1 MLQSVRWCRRPRRWS
16 GSAISRERRADRGA
30 TVRKPVPQA
39 FFCSKVVLILLAF
52 LAAAPAPA
60 VTTSAKK
67 TTKKTAHKRHIRV
80 PVVYVSPIVRVAAL
94 RAISERTSQPAGV
107 LAGAGALVPFFEQL
121 AHPPE
126 NMSLHI
132 LQYGDS
138 HTASDDWANQMRQDF
153 QAKFGAGGP
162 GFTLP
167 GHPFLGYRR
176 FDSKGNNSRGWYT
189 SGIVTRKN
197 DGVDG
202 LGGISLTSQSAG
214 QTVTLNVECEQLE
227 LHYLRQPGGGQMD
240 FLVDD
245 SPVETIDTDGDS
257 GPGVYSYTA
266 SPGPHE
272 YMLRTLSSAPVRL
285 FGWVAQNHAGVT
297 YETLGINGAQA
308 NLLLEWNPD
317 ILAPELMS
325 RDPAL
330 IVLAY
335 GTNEALSRSWTA
347 EQYRASLTQIIERL
361 RAAVPVA
368 SILLIGPPDC
378 EYRTRGRR
386 LPFPNLDQVIEIQRD
401 VAQANGCAFWDWR
414 AAMGGPGSVRQWLQA
429 GLGQGD
435 YTHLTGA
442 GYRMA
447 GGMLFD
453 ELMAQ
458 YNRFLTVRAEG
469 SHSQK
474 DGQ

>member
-1 MLQSVRWCRRPRRWS
+1 MGKLFV
-16 GSAISRERRADRGA
+16 I
-30 TVRKPVPQA
+30 
-39 FFCSKVVLILLAF
+39 FLA
-52 LAAAPAPA
+52 LAAAAPAPA

-67 TTKKTAHKRHIRV
+67 TSKKTIHKKHVRV
-80 PVVYVSPIVRVAAL
+80 PVVYVSPVVRGAAL
-94 RAISERTSQPAGV
+94 RAISERTSQPLEV

-121 AHPPE
+121 SHPPE

-162 GFTLP
+162 GYTLP

-176 FDSKGNNSRGWYT
+176 FDSRGNNSRGWYT

-197 DGVDG
+197 DGIDG

-214 QTVTLNVECEQLE
+214 ETVTLSVECEQLE
-227 LHYLRQPGGGQMD
+227 LHFLRQPGGGQLE
-240 FLVDD
+240 FSVDGA
-245 SPVETIDTDGDS
+245 PTATVDTDGDN
-257 GPGVYSYTA
+257 GPGVYAYA
-266 SPGPHE
+266 APPGPHQ
-272 YMLRTLSSAPVRL
+272 YTLRTLSSAPVRL

-308 NLLLEWNPD
+308 NLILDWNPN

-330 IVLAY
+330 IILAY
-335 GTNEALSRSWTA
+335 GTNEALSRSWTV
-347 EQYRASLTQIIERL
+347 EEYRTALTEIIQRL

-378 EYRTRGRR
+378 EYRARGRR
-386 LPFPNLDQVIEIQRD
+386 LPFPNLDQVIEIQRA

-414 AAMGGPGSVRQWLQA
+414 AAMGGPGSVRQWVQA

-442 GYRMA
+442 GYRTL
-447 GGMLFD
+447 GGALFE

-458 YNRFLTVRAEG
+458 YNRFLTIRAEE
-469 SHSQK
+469 SRSQ
-474 DGQ
+474 

>member
-1 MLQSVRWCRRPRRWS
+1 VGKL
-16 GSAISRERRADRGA
+16 
-30 TVRKPVPQA
+30 VP
-39 FFCSKVVLILLAF
+39 ILLAL

-60 VTTSAKK
+60 VTASTKK
-67 TTKKTAHKRHIRV
+67 PVKKTAHKKHIRV
-80 PVVYVSPIVRVAAL
+80 PVVYVSPVVRGAAL
-94 RAISERTSQPAGV
+94 RAISERSSRPVDV
-107 LAGAGALVPFFEQL
+107 LEGAGALVPFFEQL
-121 AHPPE
+121 SHPPE

-162 GFTLP
+162 GYTLP

-176 FDSKGNNSRGWYT
+176 FDSKGANSRGWYT
-189 SGIVTRKN
+189 GGIVTRKD

-202 LGGISLTSQSAG
+202 LAGISLTSQSAG
-214 QTVTLNVECEQLE
+214 ETVTLSVECEQLE
-227 LHYLRQPGGGQMD
+227 LHYLRQPGGGQLE
-240 FLVDD
+240 FSVDGA
-245 SPVETIDTDGDS
+245 PTETIDTDGQN
-257 GPGVYSYTA
+257 GPGVYSYAA
-266 SPGPHE
+266 SPGPHQ
-272 YMLRTLSSAPVRL
+272 YTLRTLSAAPVRL

-308 NLLLEWNPD
+308 NLMLEWNPAV
-317 ILAPELMS
+317 LAPELTS

-347 EQYRASLTQIIERL
+347 EGYRAVLTEIIQRL

-386 LPFPNLDQVIEIQRD
+386 LPFPHLDRVIEIQRD
-401 VAQANGCAFWDWR
+401 VAMSNGCAFWDWR
-414 AAMGGPGSVRQWLQA
+414 AAMGGPGSVRQWVQA

-442 GYRMA
+442 GYRTA
-447 GGMLFD
+447 GDMLF
-453 ELMAQ
+453 EEMMQQ
-458 YNRFLTVRAEG
+458 YNRFLTIRAEG
-469 SHSQK
+469 SHSQ
-474 DGQ
+474 